1 MRCPVC
7 SHNDSRVIDS
17 RIVRGGLAIRRRR
30 ECPACAGRFTSYET
44 IEDIRPS
51 VIKKDKIRDPFD
63 RQKLIKGIER
73 ACQKRPVS
81 RDDIEA
87 FVDGFEAQLVSSGR
101 REIPGREIGEAVMIF
116 LRKRDKVAY
125 VRFASVYRDFEDVGD
140 FVQTVQNL
148 ANDTGAS
155 KIVSSK
161 PNKS

>member
-30 ECPACAGRFTSYET
+30 ECPSCEGRFTSYET

-51 VIKKDKIRDPFD
+51 VIKKDKIREPFD
-63 RQKLIKGIER
+63 RLKLIIGIER

-87 FVDGFEAQLVSSGR
+87 FVDGFEAKLVSSGR
-101 REIPGREIGEAVMIF
+101 REIPGREIGEEVMVF

-140 FVQTVQNL
+140 FVQTVKSL
-148 ANDTGAS
+148 AKDTGAFQAV
-155 KIVSSK
+155 KKK
-161 PNKS
+161 P